1 MHLYPA
7 AFCKCREIGATER
20 RSACLMPH
28 CQCAYI
34 LFHLDET
41 EEEGVKDLVSIKKS
55 TTKSGRRAIEMSMR
69 DWRRKREWTRE
80 NGRPPKVKEWSG
92 RRTNSREG
100 VCALEGASKEEKQW
114 WESTLVQER
123 ERGRLRSDRVAEQ
136 KEDRKWGWRAG
147 KKVEMEGKRAT
158 DDGWKCWSAPHRPAD
173 TAAVQHPLIYV
184 SL

>member
-1 MHLYPA
+1 
-7 AFCKCREIGATER
+7 
-20 RSACLMPH
+20 MPH

-92 RRTNSREG
+92 RGTNSREG
-100 VCALEGASKEEKQW
+100 VCALEGESKEEKQW

-123 ERGRLRSDRVAEQ
+123 ERGRLRSDRVTEQ

-147 KKVEMEGKRAT
+147 KKSGDGGKESDRWWVKVLECPPQACRHSSSAAPT
-158 DDGWKCWSAPHRPAD
+158 DLCIIVMHCMCKLKHYTMITWM
-173 TAAVQHPLIYV
+173 AAVI
-184 SL
+184 S